1 MKLGPFQFSYNAIA
15 DKGRR
20 QSPATRVKHEQAVL
34 TSRKRE
40 RLLATAQDQIRNH
53 SLVAWMVRKHL
64 DYVSKFHFS
73 FRTEN
78 DGLDKLVNRIFKWH
92 GAPRNL
98 DYMGRFGRDE
108 MFRMFELEKVT
119 CGDAGLLKLPDLKI
133 QAIESDEIGCG
144 DNQPANTDNH
154 LIDNSGIVTDA
165 MGVPIGYCL
174 RKRSATGYGYE
185 YLREADMDE
194 LIFDAYWTRFK
205 SQYRGVSPLST
216 AINTVQDLSE
226 AFEFNLIKAKM
237 HAIFGVA
244 VMRKAEDEGGFGGSM
259 GAASETEEAEPTAGQ
274 SELEL
279 NPRSINIMDLNPG
292 EDIKTIESGTPSSEF
307 IEGSYMFI
315 HLAMLALDIPI
326 TCFDSRRSS
335 FSARIA
341 DLNEYEVSADSKRT
355 KNRYVRQAYSD
366 WVLETIWNDSQ
377 TPWPLRQVA
386 IDAGMGLRDVQEEVE
401 WIPSG
406 APWLDKYKQIQ
417 GDELAIS
424 LMLDNSIDAARRK
437 GSDVFAN
444 IDKQAKVLEYAKEKG
459 VPMVT
464 HRQADSTETQTD
476 AGETE
481 TGDDADE

>member
-20 QSPATRVKHEQAVL
+20 QSPATRVRHEQSVL
-34 TSRKRE
+34 NSKKRE

-73 FRTEN
+73 FRTEKP
-78 DGLDKLVNRIFKWH
+78 GLDTLVNRIFRWH

-133 QAIESDEIGCG
+133 QAIESDEIGCANG
-144 DNQPANTDNH
+144 QPADTENH
-154 LIDNSGIVTDA
+154 MIDNSGIVTDQ

-174 RKRSATGYGYE
+174 RKRGENGFGYE
-185 YLREADMDE
+185 YLREASMDE
-194 LIFDAYWTRFK
+194 IIFDAYWTRFK

-244 VMRKAEDEGGFGGSM
+244 VMRKAEDDGGFGGGM
-259 GAASETEEAEPTAGQ
+259 GASAEVNDAEPTPQ
-274 SELEL
+274 QTELEL

-292 EDIKTIESGTPSSEF
+292 EDVKTIESGTPSSEF

-355 KNRYVRQAYSD
+355 KNRYVRKAYSD
-366 WVLETIWNDSQ
+366 WVLETIWNDPA

-386 IDAGMGLRDVQEEVE
+386 TDASMGLRDVQEEVE

-406 APWLDKYKQIQ
+406 APWISKYQQIQ

-424 LMLDNSIDAARRK
+424 LCLDNSIDAARRK
-437 GSDVFAN
+437 GQDVFEN
-444 IDKQAKVLEYAKEKG
+444 IDKQKKVIEYANKQG
-459 VPMVT
+459 VPIVT
-464 HRQADSTETQTD
+464 NRAADRTNVDIASDNEN
-476 AGETE
+476 E
-481 TGDDADE
+481 GDKDE